1 MNKSKLFGKNNE
13 NLFQSKSTMLKLLQN
28 NLKQSKIEK
37 IYDFTV
43 QEWLDNQKFILKN
56 ISQKFSNH
64 VIVRSS
70 AKGEDSLEQ
79 SQAGNY
85 QSVLNAN
92 PKSEAS
98 VKNAIESVIKS
109 YRQKGNTNNNNLILI
124 QNQTKNIQIS
134 GVIFSRTPDIG
145 SPYYVINYETSGA
158 TDGVTKGLVNKTI
171 KIFRNTI
178 LENSLKNWNILL
190 KSVREIEQLL
200 NYTYLDIEFG
210 ITKSNKTVIFQV
222 RPMTS
227 INSRNAVLDSKIK
240 KSIKECKLQFHKK
253 NMQRNLLGDYTAFSD
268 MADWNPAEIIGNNP
282 NILDYSLYDFLIMD
296 SIWHKGRSKIG
307 YQQIK
312 NQNLMIKFGNKPYV
326 DIRASFNSLIPQNI
340 KKKLKSKLISFYFQ
354 KLKKYPY
361 LHDKVE
367 FEILFSCYEPFLE
380 NRLNELKLFNFTN
393 SEILILKNSLLKFTN
408 DVIDNFKNTSK
419 EASISIDLMKKNRTK
434 ILSKLHK
441 SKRSYKDLL
450 FASKSLLDDCKN
462 LGALP
467 FATMARLAFI
477 SSIIL
482 KSLTKNGYI
491 SEKSVENFMNSIN
504 SPLSKFQEDQ
514 IKFINKKI
522 SKKQFLNKYGHLRPG
537 TYDINAI
544 RYDDDTSFLRD
555 MKSINLKP
563 RKNNFSKIKNV
574 KKILEKSGLNFSQ
587 IGFYDFVNK
596 SIVQREELKFE
607 FTRNLSDAL
616 ELISEAGNKLNFSR
630 NEISN
635 LDLKTIFS
643 DYRKFDKNLIIA
655 RWRKKIMNQ
664 KNKKIIF
671 ENLVLPPLIISK
683 NDFDIILYPSA
694 KPNFVTSKKI
704 SSNLIHINK
713 INQSSELE
721 NKIILLEN
729 ADPGFD
735 WIFSHNL
742 AGLITKYGGVASHM
756 AIRCAELSLP
766 AAIGC
771 GEVLYE
777 QLLRSTKIILD
788 CDNQQIII
796 LEHEIDDQYIEEKKI
811 LRSLGYIK

>member
-1 MNKSKLFGKNNE
+1 
-13 NLFQSKSTMLKLLQN
+13 
-28 NLKQSKIEK
+28 
-37 IYDFTV
+37 
-43 QEWLDNQKFILKN
+43 
-56 ISQKFSNH
+56 
-64 VIVRSS
+64 
-70 AKGEDSLEQ
+70 
-79 SQAGNY
+79 
-85 QSVLNAN
+85 
-92 PKSEAS
+92 
-98 VKNAIESVIKS
+98 
-109 YRQKGNTNNNNLILI
+109 
-124 QNQTKNIQIS
+124 
-134 GVIFSRTPDIG
+134 
-145 SPYYVINYETSGA
+145 
-158 TDGVTKGLVNKTI
+158 
-171 KIFRNTI
+171 
-178 LENSLKNWNILL
+178 
-190 KSVREIEQLL
+190 
-200 NYTYLDIEFG
+200 
-210 ITKSNKTVIFQV
+210 
-222 RPMTS
+222 
-227 INSRNAVLDSKIK
+227 
-240 KSIKECKLQFHKK
+240 
-253 NMQRNLLGDYTAFSD
+253 
-268 MADWNPAEIIGNNP
+268 
-282 NILDYSLYDFLIMD
+282 
-296 SIWHKGRSKIG
+296 
-307 YQQIK
+307 
-312 NQNLMIKFGNKPYV
+312 
-326 DIRASFNSLIPQNI
+326 
-340 KKKLKSKLISFYFQ
+340 
-354 KLKKYPY
+354 
-361 LHDKVE
+361 
-367 FEILFSCYEPFLE
+367 
-380 NRLNELKLFNFTN
+380 
-393 SEILILKNSLLKFTN
+393 
-408 DVIDNFKNTSK
+408 
-419 EASISIDLMKKNRTK
+419 
-434 ILSKLHK
+434 
-441 SKRSYKDLL
+441 
-450 FASKSLLDDCKN
+450 
-462 LGALP
+462 
-467 FATMARLAFI
+467 
-477 SSIIL
+477 
-482 KSLTKNGYI
+482 
-491 SEKSVENFMNSIN
+491 MNSIN

-544 RYDDDTSFLRD
+544 RYDDDPSFLRD
-555 MKSINLKP
+555 MKSINLKSP
-563 RKNNFSKIKNV
+563 KNNFSKIKNV

-630 NEISN
+630 SEISN